1 MKQQWIRVWRWV
13 GPFSGI
19 VGLVLLVK
27 LADAGAVAAALARAE
42 PLLLLLA
49 AAMVLIT
56 TALRTRR
63 WVFLFRQ
70 RQVHVPFRRLLDT
83 SLIGSFYGQFLPLS
97 SVVGAT
103 LLFAE
108 SARCGC
114 RAVDF
119 FTTVLVER
127 VLNLISLFAAASLIL
142 LVARPG
148 GLPAAAAWT
157 IHLAFIVSAAGMIW
171 LRRGWGVGRV
181 ARLLARLR
189 LGKASQHLGA
199 LSQALQS
206 GLGQWRVM
214 GRGVVLSL
222 LVNASL
228 MTVSYLVTLAVA
240 GPTPFLSFMAL
251 AVLIITL
258 QGIPITPGSLGM
270 REGLYVFF
278 LGLLGISEA
287 RALSVG
293 LLVLMLHWLQGFIG
307 GLVLLQRSLPELD
320 VKRALGRISAVLFPL
335 PKHPTPRSAAT
346 AGTPITPE
354 ISETLS

>member
-1 MKQQWIRVWRWV
+1 
-13 GPFSGI
+13 
-19 VGLVLLVK
+19 
-27 LADAGAVAAALARAE
+27 
-42 PLLLLLA
+42 
-49 AAMVLIT
+49 
-56 TALRTRR
+56 
-63 WVFLFRQ
+63 VFI
-70 RQVHVPFRRLLDT
+70 PFRRLLDA

-103 LLFAE
+103 LLFTE

-142 LVARPG
+142 LVVRPA
-148 GLPAAAAWT
+148 GLPAASVLT
-157 IHLAFIVSAAGMIW
+157 IHLAFIGSAAGLIW
-171 LRRGWGVGRV
+171 LRRGWGIGRV

-189 LGKASQHLGA
+189 LDRVSQHLST

-206 GLGQWRVM
+206 DLGQWHVM
-214 GRGVVLSL
+214 GRGVGLSL

-228 MTVSYLVTLAVA
+228 MTVSYLVTLAVV

-287 RALSVG
+287 RALTVG

-307 GLVLLQRSLPELD
+307 GWVLLQRSLLELD
-320 VKRALGRISAVLFPL
+320 VKQALSRISSVLFP
-335 PKHPTPRSAAT
+335 RSGKVFGGAQWLW
-346 AGTPITPE
+346 
-354 ISETLS
+354 SFRKRSSRVS

>member
-19 VGLVLLVK
+19 AGLFLLLK
-27 LADAGAVAAALARAE
+27 LADAGAVAATLSGAE
-42 PLLLLLA
+42 PVVLLLA
-49 AAMVLIT
+49 APTVLIT
-56 TALRTRR
+56 TALRARR

-70 RQVHVPFRRLLDT
+70 RQVHIPFRRLLDT
-83 SLIGSFYGQFLPLS
+83 NLIGSFYGQFLPLS

-127 VLNLISLFAAASLIL
+127 VLNLISLFAAASFIL
-142 LVARPG
+142 LVARPAD
-148 GLPAAAAWT
+148 LPAVSAWT
-157 IHLAFIVSAAGMIW
+157 IHLAFIGSAAGLIW
-171 LRRGWGVGRV
+171 LRRGWGIGRA

-189 LGKASQHLGA
+189 LGAASQHLGA
-199 LSQALQS
+199 FSQALQS
-206 GLGQWRVM
+206 DLGQWHVL
-214 GRGVVLSL
+214 GRGVALSL

-228 MTVSYLVTLAVA
+228 MTMSYLVTLAVA

-251 AVLIITL
+251 VVLIITL

-278 LGLLGISEA
+278 LGLLGISRA

-293 LLVLMLHWLQGFIG
+293 LLILMLHWLQGFIG
-307 GLVLLQRSLPELD
+307 GLVLLQRSLAEMG
-320 VKRALGRISAVLFPL
+320 VKRALGRISSLLFPR
-335 PKHPTPRSAAT
+335 PKHPTPRSAVT
-346 AGTPITPE
+346 PGTPISPE
-354 ISETLS
+354 IPETLS